1 MLYSDINE
9 KVVLREI
16 KKLQPLNY
24 NKFMWWRR
32 FGSKTKPLPSKASFL
47 DRVKNKEYEFSHYYW
62 QLKYCEMEI
71 NALYEKYDNDMRMLL
86 MTNAVDLARRKK
98 LIEDFERDEP
108 QRLEDIRKNFMKEF
122 VMTQNDYYS
131 HIEDFNGTIEDF
143 YYYCLKTFDK
153 KKPDRRGRPRKINK
167 HG

>member
-32 FGSKTKPLPSKASFL
+32 FGSKTKPLPSKSSFL

-71 NALYEKYDNDMRMLL
+71 NELYEKYGNDMRMLL

-98 LIEDFERDEP
+98 
-108 QRLEDIRKNFMKEF
+108 
-122 VMTQNDYYS
+122 
-131 HIEDFNGTIEDF
+131 
-143 YYYCLKTFDK
+143 
-153 KKPDRRGRPRKINK
+153 IN
-167 HG
+167 